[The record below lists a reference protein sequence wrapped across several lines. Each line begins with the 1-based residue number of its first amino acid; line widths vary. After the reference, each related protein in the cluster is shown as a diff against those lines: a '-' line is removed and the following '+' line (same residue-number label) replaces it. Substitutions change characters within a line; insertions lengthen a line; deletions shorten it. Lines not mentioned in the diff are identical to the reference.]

1 MCMSPHEMSSA
12 RLEDLA
18 EEYNRYAEQAD
29 DDYGRRF
36 YESKRDEYAKI
47 LKERAEAGTYDDD
60 HTDRSGHA
68 TARQG
73 GGWRKVV
80 KP

>member
-12 RLEDLA
+12 KI
-18 EEYNRYAEQAD
+18 EEVVAWL
-29 DDYGRRF
+29 
-36 YESKRDEYAKI
+36 DEYIQDHPYDHASQWEREQLAKI

-60 HTDRSGHA
+60 FTDRSGNA

-73 GGWRKVV
+73 KR
-80 KP
+80 

>member
-12 RLEDLA
+12 RLEELVEAYDKYAKEA
-18 EEYNRYAEQAD
+18 EATD
-29 DDYGRRF
+29 PWDRRF
-36 YESKRDEYAKI
+36 YESYRDKYAKI

-73 GGWRKVV
+73 RF
-80 KP
+80 

>member
-12 RLEDLA
+12 RLEELVEVNDMHA
-18 EEYNRYAEQAD
+18 SNAKYYEYRRY
-29 DDYGRRF
+29 
-36 YESKRDEYAKI
+36 YESRRDSYAKI
-47 LKERAEAGTYDDD
+47 LKERAEAGTYNDD

-73 GGWRKVV
+73 GEDW
-80 KP
+80 